1 MKKKCLL
8 SVLIII
14 VICSGVIPIHAAESG
29 SDISIIFSN
38 DMHSHFDTETINT
51 NGVTTQKGGFA
62 KIKTVADGIVSE
74 YPNTFIFDAGD
85 FAMGTP
91 YQTIYSTEA
100 PELRLMGL
108 IGYDATTLG
117 NHEFDY
123 RGPGLADMLTAAA
136 GSGDKLPLILMANI
150 DWVRTLADTDRVEN
164 AVLVKTAL
172 DLYKYSDHYTMIE
185 KGGVKIAIFGILGKE
200 ADSYAPESGLYFL
213 DPIETA
219 KKVVKTIKA
228 DGGADLIVC
237 LSHSGTSDDPKE
249 SEDELLAKAVP
260 EIDLI
265 ISGHSHTKLDMP
277 IIHGNTIIASSGEYT
292 YNLGHLLL
300 TKNGE
305 SYRVKDYKLIAI
317 DGSVADNAEMLLEIE
332 KYKTLVNEGYMKQ
345 FGYEFDDVL
354 AASDFAFTP
363 IEDFGDVQGEDTLGN
378 LISDSYI
385 YAVKR
390 AEGDAYEKIDVAVL
404 PAGVVRGS
412 FGEGEITAADAFN
425 VSSLGIGADG
435 IPGYP
440 LVSLYLTG
448 AELKTMA
455 EVDISISEIMSPA
468 RLYISG
474 LTYTYNPNRLFLN
487 RVTDVKLVTETGI
500 EEIDDSALYRIVGGL
515 YSCQMLGTVENKS
528 FGLLSIIPKDK
539 NGEPITDFEQHIIYT
554 DGNEL
559 KEWVALAEYLK
570 SFDKENGIAKISSY
584 YSELQGRK
592 IESDSTHIADLLK
605 NPNKIF
611 FIALAVVFVLIF
623 IITIIMVLTVKAV
636 RRRKKKTFT
645 TKN

>member
-1 MKKKCLL
+1 MKMKYLL
-8 SVLIII
+8 SVLLLI
-14 VICSGVIPIHAAESG
+14 VICSGVIPLNAAESG

-38 DMHSHFDTETINT
+38 DMHSHFDTETVNT
-51 NGVTTQKGGFA
+51 DGVTTQKGGFA
-62 KIKTVADGIVSE
+62 KLKTVADGIVSE

-91 YQTIYSTEA
+91 YQTIFSTDA

-136 GSGDKLPLILMANI
+136 DSGDKLPLILTASI
-150 DWVRTLADTDRVEN
+150 DWERTLADPALAEN
-164 AVLVKTAL
+164 AALVKTAL
-172 DLYKYSDHYTMIE
+172 ENYKYNDNYTVIE
-185 KGGVKIAIFGILGKE
+185 KGGVKIAVFGIFGKE

-213 DPIETA
+213 DPTETA
-219 KKVVKTIKA
+219 KKVVEAIKA
-228 DGGADLIVC
+228 DSGADLIVC
-237 LSHSGTSDDPKE
+237 LSHSGTSDDAEE
-249 SEDELLAKAVP
+249 SEDELLSKAVP
-260 EIDLI
+260 EINLI
-265 ISGHSHTKLDMP
+265 ISGHSHTKLDEP
-277 IIHGNTIIASSGEYT
+277 IISGNTAIVSSGEYT
-292 YNLGHLLL
+292 YNLGHLIL
-300 TKNGE
+300 TKSGD
-305 SYRVKDYKLIAI
+305 SYAVKDYKLIPI
-317 DGSVADNAEMLLEIE
+317 DGSVADDAEMLLEIE
-332 KYKTLVNEGYMKQ
+332 KYKALVNEKYMKQ
-345 FGYEFDDVL
+345 FGYGFDDGL
-354 AASDFAFTP
+354 ATSDFAFTP
-363 IEDFGDVQGEDTLGN
+363 IEDFSAVQGEDTLGN
-378 LISDSYI
+378 LIADSYI
-385 YAVKR
+385 YAVKK
-390 AEGDAYEKIDVAVL
+390 AEGDTYEKIAAAVL

-487 RVTDVKLVTETGI
+487 RVTDVKLVTENGT
-500 EEIDDSALYRIVGGL
+500 EEIDDSTLYRVVGGL
-515 YSCQMLGTVENKS
+515 YSCQMLGTVESKS

-539 NGEPITDFEQHIIYT
+539 NGEPITDFEKNIIYT

-559 KEWVALAEYLK
+559 KEWVALAEYLQ
-570 SFDKENGIAKISSY
+570 SFDKENGTAKIPSY

-592 IESDSTHIADLLK
+592 VESDSKNIADLLK

-611 FIALAVVFVLIF
+611 FIALAAVFVIIF
-623 IITIIMVLTVKAV
+623 IITIIIVLTVKAV
-636 RRRKKKTFT
+636 RRKKKALT
-645 TKN
+645 TKK